1 MSASLIRCILCK
13 GHWLPVD
20 ILVCDRCRNA
30 SADPEAVDRIF
41 SDLQQYRL
49 FMAYRFSD
57 TKKFLNRMRAAATAA
72 GFEDVHGD
80 TVVRIVGQFSNFQ
93 GTPVDAYRMVA
104 DNLQGLGFGMYTNV
118 RSVSVSLT
126 DRGKSWTMVEVR
138 AMLHDEVTGI
148 GGVMR

>member
-1 MSASLIRCILCK
+1 MRLVRCVLCK
-13 GHWLPVD
+13 GHAVPVEV
-20 ILVCDRCRNA
+20 LVCERCRNV
-30 SADPEAVDRIF
+30 SADPDAIDRLF

-49 FMAYRFSD
+49 FMPYRFSD

-80 TVVRIVGQFSNFQ
+80 AVVRIVGQFSSFQ
-93 GTPVDAYRMVA
+93 GTPIDAYRMVA
-104 DNLQGLGFGMYTNV
+104 ENLSGLGFGMYTNV
-118 RSVSVSLT
+118 RSISVSLT

-138 AMLHDEVTGI
+138 AMLEDESTGI